1 MSDPNTGRM
10 HIGFLDRIALAIGS
24 GLMLIS
30 AVVILWPGGL
40 TDKIAE
46 MPPGGIRTSLGVGL
60 GLLALVSIW
69 WMARSLKSDYCRTIA
84 AEIRAL
90 LLKEREELELA
101 NENAHEVLEDLR
113 RLRAGLAPLL
123 DKVEE
128 SKWYLSWEQ
137 FKHHEA
143 ELRSSCQKRN
153 TAVTAYIVS
162 RTLKFDTDK
171 LLLPQVK
178 KNLACGADYF
188 YIIPD
193 DIKLTGKKQKIE
205 YALANANIANGSK
218 TGTVGFVS
226 TRDGSL
232 FAEIAIFRYEKTC
245 GDDTHA
251 EVEAF
256 MAIEDSAD
264 IETPWLRLG
273 PDRTDSLYG
282 TVIEL
287 LKRES
292 SGSRH

>member
-40 TDKIAE
+40 TDQIADL
-46 MPPGGIRTSLGVGL
+46 PPGGIRTSLGAGL
-60 GLLALVSIW
+60 GLLSLASIW
-69 WMARSLKSDYCRTIA
+69 WMARSLKSDYCRTMA
-84 AEIRAL
+84 AEIKAL
-90 LLKEREELELA
+90 LLKERDELELA
-101 NENAHEVLEDLR
+101 NKDAHDVVEDLR

-137 FKHHEA
+137 FQHLEA
-143 ELRSSCQKRN
+143 ELRLSSHKHN

-162 RTLKFDTDK
+162 RTLKFDTDE

-178 KNLACGADYF
+178 KNLACGAHYI
-188 YIIPD
+188 YIIPKD
-193 DIKLTGKKQKIE
+193 KRLTGKRKTIE
-205 YALANANIANGSK
+205 EAVSRVSMSAGA
-218 TGTVGFVS
+218 TMGTVGFVP
-226 TRDGSL
+226 TQDGSL
-232 FAEIAIFRYEKTC
+232 FAEIAIFRYQKTC
-245 GDDTHA
+245 GDDTQA
-251 EVEAF
+251 KVEAF
-256 MAIEDSAD
+256 MAIEDGSD

-273 PDRTDSLYG
+273 PERTALLFG

-287 LKRES
+287 LEHGAA
-292 SGSRH
+292 GSHH